1 MATLTALTISD
12 ATLEPTFAAT
22 TKAYTASTVEDESTI
37 TATAETG
44 ATAVIKVN
52 GFVVA
57 SGSEA
62 SWNEG
67 SNIVTVTVTKT
78 DAETGVYTVVVNKA

>member
-1 MATLTALTISD
+1 MRLLSRH
-12 ATLEPTFAAT
+12 
-22 TKAYTASTVEDESTI
+22 YTASTEAAESTI
-37 TATAETG
+37 TATAESN

-57 SGSEA
+57 SGSEV

-78 DAETGVYTVVVNKA
+78 DTETGVYTVVVNKA